1 MADSPKNRGADRD
14 RPEFDDDRT
23 GIDRRTFLQ
32 QGGRAALGLGAFGV
46 AYAARAASLPAGAPT
61 IQKYVTLGKTGLVI
75 SDIGFGSSGCPSADI
90 VRHCYD
96 RGMNYFDTAEGYG
109 IDGWNE
115 GDEGGYVEN
124 FLGEVLHDKRDK
136 VIITTKY
143 FAEVKDDRK
152 LIMSKLEE
160 SLQRLRTDYVDIYL
174 NHAVN
179 DLDRVKNPEWF
190 EFVDLAKKQGKIRF
204 SGISG
209 HGGQLQE
216 CVEYAID
223 HDLVDV
229 ILCSH
234 NFGSDPKF
242 YEKFT
247 KKFDRVA
254 NQAGIRRL
262 FEKAHDKGIGVIAMK
277 TQMGGKLNDLSAYE
291 AEGTT
296 FQEASLRWVL
306 SDPNVDA
313 AIISMTSV
321 EVADSYIRAS
331 GKRGVRASDARILEH
346 YVRTQATDYCRPG
359 CSGCESACPLGVQIA
374 DTLRQR
380 MYAKRYGNL
389 PLARSGYAALGRS
402 ASACLGCSGQPCEN
416 ACEFGLEIAALTRE
430 TAALLS
436 A

>member
-1 MADSPKNRGADRD
+1 MADAPKDREADRN
-14 RPEFDDDRT
+14 RPELDGDRT

-46 AYAARAASLPAGAPT
+46 AYAARAASLPEGAPT
-61 IQKYVTLGKTGLVI
+61 IQKYVPLGKTGLTI

-109 IDGWNE
+109 TEGWGE
-115 GDEGGYVEN
+115 GEYVEN
-124 FLGEVLHDKRDK
+124 FIGEALQGKRDK
-136 VIITTKY
+136 VVITTKY
-143 FAEVKDDRK
+143 FAEAKDDRA

-160 SLQRLRTDYVDIYL
+160 SLKRLRTDHVDIYL

-179 DLDRVKNPEWF
+179 DLDRLKNPEWF
-190 EFVDLAKKQGKIRF
+190 EFVELAKQQGKIRF

-209 HGGQLQE
+209 HGGMLQE

-223 HDLVDV
+223 HDMVDV

-242 YEKFT
+242 YERFM
-247 KKFDRVA
+247 KKFDWVA

-262 FEKAHDKGIGVIAMK
+262 FKKAHDKGIGVIAMK
-277 TQMGGKLNDLSAYE
+277 TQMGAKLNDLSAYE
-291 AEGTT
+291 VEGAALP
-296 FQEASLRWVL
+296 EASLRWVL

-331 GKRGVRASDARILEH
+331 GKRGMRASDLRTLEH
-346 YVRTQATDYCRPG
+346 YVLNNSSDYCRPG
-359 CSGCESACPLGVQIA
+359 CSGCASACPVGVPIA
-374 DTLRQR
+374 DVLRQR
-380 MYAKRYGNL
+380 MYAKRYGNR
-389 PLARSGYAALGRS
+389 PLARTGYAALGQG
-402 ASACLGCSGQPCEN
+402 ASACLGCSGEPCAN

-430 TAALLS
+430 TASLLR

>member
-1 MADSPKNRGADRD
+1 MADSPKDREADRD
-14 RPEFDDDRT
+14 QSQPDRDRT

-32 QGGRAALGLGAFGV
+32 QGGKAAIGLGTLGV
-46 AYAARAASLPAGAPT
+46 AYAARAASAPAGVAT
-61 IQKYVTLGKTGLVI
+61 IQKYVPLGKTGLVI

-96 RGMNYFDTAEGYG
+96 RGMTYFDTAEGYG
-109 IDGWNE
+109 TKGWE
-115 GDEGGYVEN
+115 EGGYVEN
-124 FLGEVLHDKRDK
+124 FFGEVLHDKRDK

-143 FAEVKDDRK
+143 VAEATDDRT

-174 NHAVN
+174 NHSVN
-179 DLDRVKNPEWF
+179 DLDRLKNPEWF
-190 EFVDLAKKQGKIRF
+190 EFVELPKKQGKIRF
-204 SGISG
+204 SGMSG
-209 HGGQLQE
+209 HGGQLQQ
-216 CVEYAID
+216 CIEYAID

-242 YEKFT
+242 YDKFM
-247 KKFDRVA
+247 KKFDWVA

-262 FEKAHDKGIGVIAMK
+262 YKKAHDKGVGVIAMK
-277 TQMGGKLNDLSAYE
+277 TQMGAKLNDLSAYE
-291 AEGTT
+291 AEGAT

-331 GKRGVRASDARILEH
+331 GKRGVRASDVRILDH
-346 YVRTQATDYCRPG
+346 YVRTQTTEYCRPG
-359 CSGCESACPLGVQIA
+359 CSGCGSACPLGVPIA

-380 MYAKRYGNL
+380 MYAKRYANL
-389 PLARSGYAALGRS
+389 PLARTGYAALGQS
-402 ASACLGCSGQPCEN
+402 ASPCLSCSGQPCED
-416 ACEFGLEIAALTRE
+416 ACKFGLEISALTRE
-430 TAALLS
+430 TAALLG

>member
-1 MADSPKNRGADRD
+1 MADSPKDRENDRD
-14 RPEFDDDRT
+14 RSQPDRDPA

-32 QGGRAALGLGAFGV
+32 QGGRAALGLGALGV
-46 AYAARAASLPAGAPT
+46 TYAARAASAPAGAAT
-61 IQKYVTLGKTGLVI
+61 IQQYVTLGKTGLVI

-96 RGMNYFDTAEGYG
+96 RGMNYFDTAEMYG
-109 IDGWNE
+109 SEGWGE
-115 GDEGGYVEN
+115 GEFVES
-124 FLGEVLHDKRDK
+124 FVGEALHDKRDK
-136 VIITTKY
+136 VVITTKY
-143 FAEVKDDRK
+143 LAEATDDRQ
-152 LIMSKLEE
+152 LIMSKLEA
-160 SLQRLRTDYVDIYL
+160 SLRRLRTDHVDIFL
-174 NHAVN
+174 NHAIN

-204 SGISG
+204 SGMSG

-216 CVEYAID
+216 CIDYALD

-242 YEKFT
+242 YERFT
-247 KKFDRVA
+247 KKFDWVA

-262 FEKAHDKGIGVIAMK
+262 FAKAHAKGVGVIAMK
-277 TQMGGKLNDLSAYE
+277 TQMGAKLNDLSAYE
-291 AEGTT
+291 AEGST
-296 FQEASLRWVL
+296 FQEAALRWVL

-313 AIISMTSV
+313 AIISMTST

-331 GKRGVRASDARILEH
+331 GKRGLRQSDARILEH
-346 YVRTQATDYCRPG
+346 YVRNHTTDYCRPG
-359 CSGCESACPLGVQIA
+359 CSACVSACPLGVPIA
-374 DTLRQR
+374 DVARQQ

-389 PLARSGYAALGRS
+389 PLARTGYAALGQG
-402 ASACLGCSGQPCEN
+402 ASPCLSCSGQPCED
-416 ACEFGLEIAALTRE
+416 ACVYGLEISTLMRE
-430 TAALLS
+430 SAALLG

>member
-1 MADSPKNRGADRD
+1 MADSPKDREADRD
-14 RPEFDDDRT
+14 QSQPDRIRT

-32 QGGRAALGLGAFGV
+32 QGGRAAIGLGTLGV
-46 AYAARAASLPAGAPT
+46 AYAAHAASAPAGAAT
-61 IQKYVTLGKTGLVI
+61 IQRYVKLGKTGLVI
-75 SDIGFGSSGCPSADI
+75 SDIGFGSSGCPSADV

-96 RGMNYFDTAEGYG
+96 RGMTYFDTAEMYG
-109 IDGWNE
+109 SEGWGE
-115 GDEGGYVEN
+115 GEFVET
-124 FLGEVLHDKRDK
+124 FLGEALHDKRDK
-136 VIITTKY
+136 VVITTKY
-143 FAEVKDDRK
+143 LAEATDDRK

-160 SLQRLRTDYVDIYL
+160 SLRRLRTDHVDIFL
-174 NHAVN
+174 NHAIN

-204 SGISG
+204 SGMSG

-247 KKFDRVA
+247 KKFDWVA
-254 NQAGIRRL
+254 NQTGIRRL
-262 FEKAHDKGIGVIAMK
+262 FKKAHDKGIGVIAMK

-291 AEGTT
+291 AEGAT

-331 GKRGVRASDARILEH
+331 GKRGVRASDVRILEH
-346 YVRTQATDYCRPG
+346 YVRTQTTDYCRPG
-359 CSGCESACPLGVQIA
+359 CSSCESACPLGVPIA

-389 PLARSGYAALGRS
+389 PLARSGYAALGQG

-416 ACEFGLEIAALTRE
+416 ACEFGLEISALTRE

>member
-1 MADSPKNRGADRD
+1 MADSPKDREAE
-14 RPEFDDDRT
+14 RDRT

-32 QGGRAALGLGAFGV
+32 QGGRAALGLGALGV
-46 AYAARAASLPAGAPT
+46 AYAAPAATAPAGAPT
-61 IQKYVTLGKTGLVI
+61 IQHYVTLGKTGLVI
-75 SDIGFGSSGCPSADI
+75 SDIGFGSSGCPSADV

-96 RGMNYFDTAEGYG
+96 RGMTYFDTAEMYG
-109 IDGWNE
+109 SEGWGE
-115 GDEGGYVEN
+115 GEFVET
-124 FLGEVLHDKRDK
+124 FLGEALHDKRDK
-136 VIITTKY
+136 VVITTKY
-143 FAEVKDDRK
+143 LAEATDDRK
-152 LIMSKLEE
+152 LIMSKLED
-160 SLQRLRTDYVDIYL
+160 SLRRLRTDHVDIFL
-174 NHAVN
+174 NHAIN

-204 SGISG
+204 SGMSG

-216 CVEYAID
+216 CIEYAID

-229 ILCSH
+229 ILSSH

-247 KKFDRVA
+247 KTFDWVA

-262 FEKAHDKGIGVIAMK
+262 FKKAHDKGVGVIAMK
-277 TQMGGKLNDLSAYE
+277 TQMGAKLNDLSAYE
-291 AEGTT
+291 AEGAT

-313 AIISMTSV
+313 AIISMTSK

-331 GKRGVRASDARILEH
+331 GKRGVRASDTRILEH
-346 YVRTQATDYCRPG
+346 YVRTQTTDYCRPG
-359 CSGCESACPLGVQIA
+359 CSACGSACPLGVPIA

-389 PLARSGYAALGRS
+389 PLARSGYAALGQG
-402 ASACLGCSGQPCEN
+402 ASACLSCSGQPCAD
-416 ACEFGLEIAALTRE
+416 ACEFGLEIGALTRE
-430 TAALLS
+430 TAVLLS

>member
-1 MADSPKNRGADRD
+1 MADSPKDREALRD
-14 RPEFDDDRT
+14 RTQPDRTRT

-46 AYAARAASLPAGAPT
+46 AYAARAASAPAGAPT
-61 IQKYVTLGKTGLVI
+61 IQRYVPLGKTGLVI

-96 RGMNYFDTAEGYG
+96 RGMTYFDTAEMYG
-109 IDGWNE
+109 SEGWGE
-115 GDEGGYVEN
+115 GEFVET
-124 FLGEVLHDKRDK
+124 FLGQALHDKRDK
-136 VIITTKY
+136 VVITTKY
-143 FAEVKDDRK
+143 LAEATDDRT

-160 SLQRLRTDYVDIYL
+160 SLRRLRTDHVDIFL
-174 NHAVN
+174 NHAIN

-190 EFVDLAKKQGKIRF
+190 EFADLAKKQGKIRF
-204 SGISG
+204 SGMSG

-247 KKFDRVA
+247 KKFDWVA

-262 FEKAHDKGIGVIAMK
+262 FKKAHDKGIGVIAMK
-277 TQMGGKLNDLSAYE
+277 TQMGAKLNDLSAYE
-291 AEGTT
+291 AEGAT

-306 SDPNVDA
+306 SDSNVDA

-331 GKRGVRASDARILEH
+331 GKRGVRETDARILEH
-346 YVRTQATDYCRPG
+346 YVRTQTTDYCRPG
-359 CSGCESACPLGVQIA
+359 CSGCGSACPLGVPIA

-389 PLARSGYAALGRS
+389 PLARSGYAALGQG
-402 ASACLGCSGQPCEN
+402 ASACLGCSGQPCQN
-416 ACEFGLEIAALTRE
+416 ACEFGLEISTLTRE
-430 TAALLS
+430 TATLLS

>member
-1 MADSPKNRGADRD
+1 MADSPKDREAE
-14 RPEFDDDRT
+14 REGT

-32 QGGRAALGLGAFGV
+32 QGGRAALGLGALGV
-46 AYAARAASLPAGAPT
+46 GYAARAANAPAGAPT
-61 IQKYVTLGKTGLVI
+61 IQRYVKLGKTGLVI
-75 SDIGFGSSGCPSADI
+75 SDIGFGSSGCPSADV

-96 RGMNYFDTAEGYG
+96 RGMTYFDTAEMYG
-109 IDGWNE
+109 SEGWGE
-115 GDEGGYVEN
+115 GEFVET
-124 FLGEVLHDKRDK
+124 FLGEALHDKRDK

-143 FAEVKDDRK
+143 LAEATDDRK

-160 SLQRLRTDYVDIYL
+160 SLRRLRTDHVDIYL
-174 NHAVN
+174 NHAIN

-223 HDLVDV
+223 RDLVDV

-242 YEKFT
+242 YEKFM
-247 KKFDRVA
+247 KKFDWVA

-262 FEKAHDKGIGVIAMK
+262 FKKAHDKGIGVIAMK

-291 AEGTT
+291 TEGAT

-313 AIISMTSV
+313 AVISMTSV

-346 YVRTQATDYCRPG
+346 YVRTQTTDYCRPG
-359 CSGCESACPLGVQIA
+359 CSGCESACPLGVPIA

-389 PLARSGYAALGRS
+389 PLARSGYAALGQG
-402 ASACLGCSGQPCEN
+402 ASACLGCSGQPCAN
-416 ACEFGLEIAALTRE
+416 ACEFGLEISALTRE